1 MIICSHA
8 NYLVSYP
15 TLIWEGLVV
24 EFVAGKEGEEEVD
37 AACPQFAAVGNL
49 AEVGIRPVAGT
60 VLAVA
65 VGTVLVVAVGIV
77 LAVAVGTVLV
87 AVGIGPVAVGTVLA
101 VVGIVAVVGT
111 GLSVVQ

>member
-65 VGTVLVVAVGIV
+65 VGTVLV
-77 LAVAVGTVLV
+77 AVGTVLV
-87 AVGIGPVAVGTVLA
+87 AAVGIGPVAVGTVLA

>member
-65 VGTVLVVAVGIV
+65 VGTVLVAVGTV
-77 LAVAVGTVLV
+77 LAAVGTVLV
-87 AVGIGPVAVGTVLA
+87 AAVGIGPVAVGTVLA